1 MACAPPPHPAAATSP
16 RRSLLPLQ
24 ADGGFAAE
32 TQHEKVRHNVA
43 KLNIFADD
51 IKTTHPKVASASP
64 TICELNEGEALFLP
78 KGWHH
83 AVISVA
89 PERRNIAVNT
99 WYDLQGAGKSVPLSR
114 VSSLD
119 ELFQQEGCA
128 AGGRK
133 T

>member
-1 MACAPPPHPAAATSP
+1 M
-16 RRSLLPLQ
+16 Q

-51 IKTTHPKVASASP
+51 IKTTHPKVAAASP

-89 PERRNIAVNT
+89 PGRRNIAVNT
-99 WYDLQGAGKSVPLSR
+99 WYDLRGQSGTPLAR
-114 VSSLD
+114 VSALED
-119 ELFQQEGCA
+119 MFQPDGCA
-128 AGGRK
+128 
-133 T
+133 

>member
-1 MACAPPPHPAAATSP
+1 MQLA
-16 RRSLLPLQ
+16 RLR

-128 AGGRK
+128 AGGSK

>member
-1 MACAPPPHPAAATSP
+1 MQLA
-16 RRSLLPLQ
+16 RLR

-51 IKTTHPKVASASP
+51 IKTTHPKVAAASP

-128 AGGRK
+128 AGGSK